1 MSKPSKPTLF
11 VKQSYIPVTVR
22 GNTIKCPDAVKKGSK
37 NHDSKLEWRMETA
50 GFAITDIVFDP
61 PGQTEFYDG
70 ISTANGGWKVT
81 DSMSVHHKDFKY
93 TITVKR
99 TVGHGGDVDPLDPMI
114 RNEP

>member
-11 VKQSYIPVTVR
+11 VKQSYIPVTVQ
-22 GNTIKCPDAVKKGSK
+22 GNTIDCPDAVMKGSGEPT
-37 NHDSKLEWRMETA
+37 LEWRIKP
-50 GFAITDIVFDP
+50 AIFEIKDIVFDP